1 MACKTHGP
9 AAAIDQQA
17 WRSGVHLL
25 QCGCS
30 PWRLKRHNKAGAD
43 ALKVLYRDMGWT
55 WEEKHVACHID
66 SGKRVDAI
74 CKNVM
79 EDFRPDAV
87 DITVGCGACE
97 TYVTQAA
104 TREANWLTD
113 RLEQKKA
120 DKHAQQCARA
130 QLNFVPAAFTTYGG
144 WGQKIRRSTPS
155 SSSSTSSVRSTRR
168 RKAGAAGLP
177 SVGSGT
183 SWSA

>member
-1 MACKTHGP
+1 M
-9 AAAIDQQA
+9 
-17 WRSGVHLL
+17 L

-144 WGQKIRRSTPS
+144 WGQKIYAKLELEYEQRKKHEKEEGRSGWAAFRWKRDILERMSIAIAKGNWALLDAHTPAPR
-155 SSSSTSSVRSTRR
+155 V
-168 RKAGAAGLP
+168 
-177 SVGSGT
+177 
-183 SWSA
+183 

>member
-1 MACKTHGP
+1 
-9 AAAIDQQA
+9 
-17 WRSGVHLL
+17 
-25 QCGCS
+25 
-30 PWRLKRHNKAGAD
+30 
-43 ALKVLYRDMGWT
+43 MGWT

-144 WGQKIRRSTPS
+144 WGQKIYAKLELEYEQ
-155 SSSSTSSVRSTRR
+155 
-168 RKAGAAGLP
+168 RKKH
-177 SVGSGT
+177 
-183 SWSA
+183 